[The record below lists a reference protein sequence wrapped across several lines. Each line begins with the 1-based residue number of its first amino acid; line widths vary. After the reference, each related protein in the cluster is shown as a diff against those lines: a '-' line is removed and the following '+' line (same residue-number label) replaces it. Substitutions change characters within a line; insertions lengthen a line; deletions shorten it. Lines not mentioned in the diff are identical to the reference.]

1 MLTAILAGF
10 ILGGSLIIAIGAQNA
25 FVLRQGLL
33 RQHVFPLVLFCAV
46 SDAALIL
53 LGVAGFGE
61 AIKAAPS
68 LLKAVTWGGAAF
80 LFWYGFTAFRRAM
93 TPNALETGQGDGLPL
108 RAALAQGV
116 AFTWLNPHVYLDT
129 VVLVGGISTTFGDNR
144 WWYAFGAATA
154 SFAWFFALGY
164 GARLLIPVFQ
174 RPIAWKMLDI
184 LIGCVMWGL
193 AVKVLTTPL

>member
-10 ILGGSLIIAIGAQNA
+10 VLGGSLIIAIGAQNA

-33 RQHVFPLVLFCAV
+33 RHHVLPLVLFCAA

-93 TPNALETGQGDGLPL
+93 TTNALESGEGGGFTLKSALGQC
-108 RAALAQGV
+108 A

-144 WWYAFGAATA
+144 WWYALGAAVA
-154 SFAWFFALGY
+154 SFVWFFSLGY
-164 GARLLIPVFQ
+164 GARLLTPVFAK
-174 RPIAWKMLDI
+174 PIAWKVLDI
-184 LIGCVMWGL
+184 GIGCVMAAL
-193 AVKVLTTPL
+193 AVKVLLTPL